1 MKKWYGL
8 FCAIIMVWLASCS
21 GSKTKSIF
29 NTNAGRDSSVTFDT
43 SPDSAAKLAGGIP
56 DTIILKMDSTGKI
69 GWEDRTIALSE
80 LQQELQDSLMNI
92 YLRNGKLPMALD
104 IRYFGTV
111 TMGIR
116 GDADDFIRQAQIV
129 LRNVISVKTLNK
141 AFGML
146 DSTQQSQFRKQ
157 FPVLFQAY
165 Y

>member
-1 MKKWYGL
+1 MNRWEGFL
-8 FCAIIMVWLASCS
+8 SLIIILTISACT
-21 GSKTKSIF
+21 GHKTTKIL

-43 SPDSAAKLAGGIP
+43 SPDSAAKMAGNIR
-56 DTIILKMDSTGKI
+56 DTLVLKMDSTGKI
-69 GWEDRTIALSE
+69 GWETGGIPLAD
-80 LQQELQDSLMNI
+80 LQQQVQDSLINI
-92 YLRNGKLPMALD
+92 YIKYGKLPSALNF
-104 IRYFGTV
+104 RYFGTV

-116 GDADDFIRQAQIV
+116 GDADDYIRQAQVV

-157 FPVLFQAY
+157 FPVLFQTY